1 MQEAAYAL
9 IPEASRAEVHLRIGR
24 LLLAYTPREKR
35 EERIFE
41 IVHQLNRG
49 VTLITEPGEREQLAA
64 LNLIAGTRAKAS
76 TAYDAALTYLVTGAT
91 LLADDGWERR
101 HALAFALELH
111 RAECE
116 FLTGRLAAAEERL
129 AMLPLRATN
138 LVEKAAVAA
147 LRIPLYVTLDRCG
160 RGVEIGLAY
169 LREVGIVWPPH
180 PTDEEV
186 R

>member
-1 MQEAAYAL
+1 
-9 IPEASRAEVHLRIGR
+9 
-24 LLLAYTPREKR
+24 
-35 EERIFE
+35 
-41 IVHQLNRG
+41 
-49 VTLITEPGEREQLAA
+49 
-64 LNLIAGTRAKAS
+64 
-76 TAYDAALTYLVTGAT
+76 
-91 LLADDGWERR
+91 
-101 HALAFALELH
+101 
-111 RAECE
+111 
-116 FLTGRLAAAEERL
+116 
-129 AMLPLRATN
+129 MLPLRATN